1 MAVGAVVARILTQYS
16 DKGSKQA
23 QKDIAKLGRNID
35 AFGKK
40 ATKAFGLAAAA
51 TVALSVKIGN
61 DAVKAAIEDS
71 KSQLTLSN
79 ALRNTTGATSEAIAA
94 VEDYI
99 SKQQMLT
106 NVQDT
111 ELRASLQSLVVATGD
126 VTEAQRLQAIALDIA
141 AATGKDLNSV
151 TVAMVRAQQGN
162 TTALKRLSPE
172 LSGLITKTTKAEDIF
187 SLLGATYEGSA
198 KKLAKQDPLT
208 NMKLAFGEISEQVGV
223 ALLPA
228 VTKLTDYMITDL
240 IPTFE
245 EFVRLNDEKIT
256 KNVIGLAKAVESLVK
271 NGAGIASFLIEYRK
285 LVTFIV
291 GTLATLITL
300 ARTLVIMSSALAILK
315 KVGIVKI
322 NVSLTRGSLTAMKE
336 IGGLTRAYAFII
348 KNARK
353 VVTAIGLITA
363 AFRAQ
368 GIAAGIAAIATAFAT
383 AGVSVGLAVTALAT
397 IGVTAFATKR
407 AMDSLNKSQDE
418 NAATAK
424 AAADAQAGLSK
435 QQYGG
440 AAATKYQ
447 AEVAAAAAKKRAA
460 AEAAAAKAR
469 AAAAAKA
476 KKEAADAALLA
487 KVQDGLKKFGVTTK
501 ETDPI
506 QLEAAR
512 LNLVKQGNIA
522 DLARVNALLKT
533 LEAQLETNKATLRYL
548 DLLTVLSDSKISS
561 DEIAILAKKW
571 GMTIEATQS
580 YIQTLLA
587 VSDQKISPDEIVN
600 LAKAWGSSKEQA
612 ERYLDFFTYLN
623 DGKLSDQEINKLQ
636 TKWGLTSK
644 EVGIY
649 QQLITAASD
658 YVLSDAEITSLA
670 TNWGLTTK
678 EVVEYIKKLGQPV
691 TFSGTLIDPATQAM
705 LGWKSALDALLAY
718 QAALAGKGYT
728 GETSVSAGA
737 SADAVKEAE
746 DAAKAAEDAIK
757 AADEASKAVEDAIK
771 AADEILAK
779 VYGAANVPSL
789 LASQESG
796 AIGAA
801 SIAAKSAEAAREAAL
816 EKQRQQNAAKAEGLA
831 QRYGGFVGTSS
842 TISNAQSMGTPFGQA
857 GSTTVNVT
865 VNGSVSTEQDLVAT
879 IRKGLLSGQ
888 TNGNTLTL
896 QAI

>member
-51 TVALSVKIGN
+51 TVALSVKIGS

-79 ALRNTTGATSEAIAA
+79 ALRSTTGATSEAIAA

-126 VTEAQRLQAIALDIA
+126 VTEAQRLQAIALDVA
-141 AATGKDLNSV
+141 AATGKDLSAV

-187 SLLGATYEGSA
+187 SLLGATYEGTA

-208 NMKLAFGEISEQVGV
+208 NMRLAFGEISERIGV

-228 VTKLTDYMITDL
+228 VTQLTDYMITDL

-245 EFVRLNDEKIT
+245 EFVKLNDAKIT
-256 KNVIGLAKAVESLVK
+256 KNILGLADAIESLVR
-271 NGAGIASFLIEYRK
+271 NGAGIAGFLIEYRK
-285 LVTFIV
+285 VITYIV
-291 GTLATLITL
+291 GTLATLVSL
-300 ARTLVIMSSALAILK
+300 ARTLLLLSSALAILK
-315 KVGIVKI
+315 TFKSIKMAIG
-322 NVSLTRGSLTAMKE
+322 LTRGSLAAMKQMFAF
-336 IGGLTRAYAFII
+336 TRALTFIMT
-348 KNARK
+348 KARA
-353 VVTAIGLITA
+353 VVAAIGLITA

-368 GIAAGIAAIATAFAT
+368 GIAAGLAAIATALATGGLSLVT
-383 AGVSVGLAVTALAT
+383 AGTALAA

-407 AMDSLNKSQDE
+407 AMDTLTKSQE
-418 NAATAK
+418 ANAAATGS
-424 AAADAQAGLSK
+424 AAISQERLAK

-447 AEVAAAAAKKRAA
+447 AEVEATAAKKRAA
-460 AEAAAAKAR
+460 AAAAAAKAR
-469 AAAAAKA
+469 AAAAIQE
-476 KKEAADAALLA
+476 KKDAALKEA
-487 KVQDGLKKFGVTTK
+487 IARGQAALKKFGVTTK
-501 ETDPI
+501 EDDPI

-512 LNLVKQGNIA
+512 LNLVKQGNLA
-522 DLARVNALLKT
+522 DLARVSALLKI
-533 LEAQLETNKATLRYL
+533 LETQLETNKATVRYI
-548 DLLTVLSDSKISS
+548 DLLTVLSDSKVSSEEISL
-561 DEIAILAKKW
+561 LAKKW

-587 VSDQKISPDEIVN
+587 VSDQKIAPDEIVN

-623 DGKLSDQEINKLQ
+623 DGKLSDAEINKLQ

-644 EVGIY
+644 EVKIY
-649 QQLITAASD
+649 ADLITKASD
-658 YVLSDAEITSLA
+658 YVLSDAEITALG

-691 TFSGTLIDPATQAM
+691 TFSGTLIDPATQAQ
-705 LGWKSALDALLAY
+705 LGWKNALDALLAY
-718 QAALAGKGYT
+718 QAALSGKGYT
-728 GETSVSAGA
+728 GETPSGGA
-737 SADAVKEAE
+737 STGAVKEAE
-746 DAAKAAEDAIK
+746 DAVKAAEEAIK
-757 AADEASKAVEDAIK
+757 AADAASAAVDAAIK
-771 AADEILAK
+771 SADEILAK
-779 VYGAANVPSL
+779 VYGADKVPSL
-789 LASQESG
+789 LAAQES
-796 AIGAA
+796 A
-801 SIAAKSAEAAREAAL
+801 SVVAQSADAARAAAF
-816 EKQRQQNAAKAEGLA
+816 EKQRAQSAIKAEALE
-831 QRYGGFVGTSS
+831 QRFGGSAFTASS
-842 TISNAQSMGTPFGQA
+842 TLNNAQSMGTPFGQA
-857 GSTTVNVT
+857 SATNVT
-865 VNGSVSTEQDLVAT
+865 VNVQGSVTSEQDLVQAV
-879 IRKGLLSGQ
+879 RNGLLAGQ
-888 TNGNTLTL
+888 YNGKQILL